1 MTLNQTIGSNIKNL
15 RTKTNMT
22 QDKLAEML
30 GVSVPTM
37 SLYEKGER
45 SVPHESLVILSRIFN
60 VTIDNLYSISSFE
73 KREEHEIFFE
83 HFTIGSTTV
92 SSDGET
98 LVSNPYS
105 MYFTLTDT
113 NGDTLVFLRTNE
125 VTSGVMLVSESHI
138 LSKQSH
144 KDIDKVKSKR
154 LFLSNITLNER
165 TDGREGIYTYTDHLG
180 NNFVMKNKSMFIY
193 YGFLIARINHI
204 AKTEEFFFHTKS

>member
-45 SVPHESLVILSRIFN
+45 SVPHESLVILSRVFN
-60 VTIDNLYSISSFE
+60 VTIDNLFSVSSFE

-83 HFTIGSTTV
+83 RFTIGSTTI
-92 SSDGET
+92 SSDGEV

-154 LFLSNITLNER
+154 LFLSTITLNER

>member
-45 SVPHESLVILSRIFN
+45 SVPHESLVILSRVFN
-60 VTIDNLYSISSFE
+60 VTIDNLFSVSSFE
-73 KREEHEIFFE
+73 KREDHEIFFE
-83 HFTIGSTTV
+83 RFTIGSTTI
-92 SSDGET
+92 SSDGEV

-154 LFLSNITLNER
+154 LFLSTITLNER

>member
-60 VTIDNLYSISSFE
+60 VTIDNLFSVSSFE

-83 HFTIGSTTV
+83 RFTIGSTTI
-92 SSDGET
+92 SSDGEV

-154 LFLSNITLNER
+154 LFLSTITLNER